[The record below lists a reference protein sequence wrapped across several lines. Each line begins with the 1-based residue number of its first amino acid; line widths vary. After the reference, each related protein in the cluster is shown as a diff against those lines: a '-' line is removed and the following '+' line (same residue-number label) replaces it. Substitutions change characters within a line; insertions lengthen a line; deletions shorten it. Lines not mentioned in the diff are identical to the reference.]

1 MVVSALEY
9 SGSGGSG
16 GGGVGRAWS
25 LTSIVVSA
33 LEYPGNGGGS
43 GGGGVGRGLSLTSIV
58 VSALEYPGSE
68 VIIELHQSM
77 FVSSYCPADLTA
89 FPFDVQLCVVPVA
102 LVGHGTPS
110 VDKEHLVITGGG
122 QMLPVFRLLPL
133 RCGFNPVEPMEVLMV
148 MVLERRS
155 EAFLLSAV
163 GPCLVLG
170 LLGHLSFLAFPLN
183 HFSERANTS
192 LSLLIVVAALFSQSV
207 STLPAS
213 ASPKAIDVW
222 FFYFILRF
230 FLFFVCHCLVEFQRR
245 RVSASPRHD
254 QHTGRGGGTLEGE
267 KEGMDALF
275 VPGGKAPVEP
285 TSSSSASQK
294 TRTDMCHK
302 RFPNKQLTAGTGDR
316 ETDAFY

>member
-192 LSLLIVVAALFSQSV
+192 LSLLIVVAALFSQVWVTQGPGQVQVPRPLSPV
-207 STLPAS
+207 TVNIAS
-213 ASPKAIDVW
+213 LLLGLVIDCVFLVA
-222 FFYFILRF
+222 FFCYLHRKNLQVFNLIAEF
-230 FLFFVCHCLVEFQRR
+230 DNCLWRR
-245 RVSASPRHD
+245 
-254 QHTGRGGGTLEGE
+254 
-267 KEGMDALF
+267 
-275 VPGGKAPVEP
+275 
-285 TSSSSASQK
+285 
-294 TRTDMCHK
+294 
-302 RFPNKQLTAGTGDR
+302 
-316 ETDAFY
+316 

>member
-1 MVVSALEY
+1 
-9 SGSGGSG
+9 
-16 GGGVGRAWS
+16 
-25 LTSIVVSA
+25 
-33 LEYPGNGGGS
+33 
-43 GGGGVGRGLSLTSIV
+43 
-58 VSALEYPGSE
+58 
-68 VIIELHQSM
+68 M

-302 RFPNKQLTAGTGDR
+302 RFPNKQLQQVWVTQGPGQVQVPRPLSPVTVNIASLLLGLVIDCVFLV
-316 ETDAFY
+316 AFFCYLHRKNLQVFNLIAEFDNCLWRR